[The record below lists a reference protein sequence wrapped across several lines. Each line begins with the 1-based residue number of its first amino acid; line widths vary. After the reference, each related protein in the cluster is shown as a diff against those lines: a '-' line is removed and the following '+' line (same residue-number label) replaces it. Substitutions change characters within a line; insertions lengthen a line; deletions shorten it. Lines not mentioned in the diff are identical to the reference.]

1 MNAHENDCCRY
12 QQEGWKLLIGEK
24 YLRSRHFQFIC
35 FAVSFFIIGTLP
47 LPGFEGNALDKDVL
61 LHRLR
66 TGVELNESQVGTM
79 TPMAEA
85 LCASL
90 QEIKQT
96 LQNGTSVDT
105 DRARRDIQQKV
116 ESFQNGV
123 SAHLNASQQK
133 SFVLNL
139 QEWLAEIFPEA
150 LETPRLNATPPQASG
165 SRINLSVSSPGFENS
180 LGSSM
185 TQLSDMQTMP
195 ADASDAGDGTANRGE
210 MAIAPF
216 PIVNPTI
223 GNGIVLVAAYY
234 RRLNGSDK
242 VSPPSVFGAGGM
254 YTDTHS
260 WAAGYG
266 NKLFLKQD
274 RFRILGGFGFAQMHY
289 DYSLGDEGSAESDIA
304 IPIHQRGFGFLI
316 GGQVR
321 TYKRWYLGMRYGFL
335 SAKTSVDLN
344 EFLPG
349 LPVDIEPFTLDIH
362 LAGLTAQ
369 IERDTRDSQSY
380 PRRGSSLSI
389 DAGFNEKDL
398 GSDFNHQKYE
408 ITYKGFRSLGKRQVL
423 AYTVS
428 GCGIKGDAPFFHLCM
443 LGSASDLRGYAMG
456 KYQDRRMLVGQA
468 EYRLELPWR
477 LGVTGFM
484 GAGEVARQWSDFTW
498 NSLRPGG
505 GLGLR
510 FVLAKMNHINLRADI
525 AWGKGSS
532 AWYVGLGEA
541 F

>member
-1 MNAHENDCCRY
+1 MNLQIICLAV
-12 QQEGWKLLIGEK
+12 
-24 YLRSRHFQFIC
+24 FFI
-35 FAVSFFIIGTLP
+35 IIGTLP

-66 TGVELNESQVGTM
+66 TGVELNESQIGAM
-79 TPMAEA
+79 TPMTEA

-96 LQNGTSVDT
+96 LQKGTSVDT
-105 DRARRDIQQKV
+105 DRVRKDIQEKV
-116 ESFQNGV
+116 ETFQNGV
-123 SAHLNASQQK
+123 STHLNASQQK
-133 SFVLNL
+133 SLALNL
-139 QEWLAEIFPEA
+139 QAWLAEIFPTA
-150 LETPRLNATPPQASG
+150 LAAPRSNSTTPQPSG
-165 SRINLSVSSPGFENS
+165 GSINLSVSSPGFENS

-185 TQLSDMQTMP
+185 TQLSDMPTMP
-195 ADASDAGDGTANRGE
+195 ADASGGGDGTANRGE
-210 MAIAPF
+210 IAIAPF
-216 PIVNPTI
+216 PMVNPTI

-234 RRLNGSDK
+234 RRLNGADK
-242 VSPPSVFGAGGM
+242 VSPPSVFGMGGM

-266 NKLFLKQD
+266 NKLYLKQD
-274 RFRILGGFGFAQMHY
+274 RFRILGGFGFAQMRY
-289 DYSLGDEGSAESDIA
+289 DYSPGDEASDAGDIA
-304 IPIHQRGFGFLI
+304 IPIHQRGFGFLV

-335 SAKTSVDLN
+335 LAKTSVDLN
-344 EFLPG
+344 ELLPG
-349 LPVDIEPFTLDIH
+349 LPIDIEPFTLDIH

-369 IERDTRDSQSY
+369 IERDTRDSQTY
-380 PRRGSSLSI
+380 PRQGSSLSI
-389 DAGFNEKDL
+389 NAGFNEKDL

-408 ITYKGFRSLGKRQVL
+408 ITYSGFHRLGKRQVL

-428 GCGIKGDAPFFHLCM
+428 GCAIKGDAPFFHLCM
-443 LGSASDLRGYAMG
+443 LGNASDLRGYAMG

-477 LGVTGFM
+477 FGVAGFM
-484 GAGEVARQWSDFTW
+484 GAGEVTRHWSDFTW
-498 NSLRPGG
+498 SNLRPGG

-510 FVLAKMNHINLRADI
+510 FVLAKINHINLRADY
-525 AWGKGSS
+525 AWGKGST